1 MPTYQYVCK
10 ACGHELELFQSMTA
24 PAKRKCPSCSK
35 SALERRI
42 GAGAGILFRGKGF
55 YQTDYRS
62 KSYQEAAQKESGAAP
77 APASSSDAE
86 SDGDKGSNGAA
97 KKSTP
102 KKAAGSEKKSE
113 KSAD

>member
-1 MPTYQYVCK
+1 MPTYEYRCK

-24 PAKRKCPSCSK
+24 SPKKKCPSCGK

-42 GAGAGILFRGKGF
+42 GAGAAILFRGQGF

-62 KSYQEAAQKESGAAP
+62 KGYKEAAQKESGA
-77 APASSSDAE
+77 SSPPSTETKSE
-86 SDGDKGSNGAA
+86 SSDKGSNGAA

-102 KKAAGSEKKSE
+102 AKGAKKTE
-113 KSAD
+113 